1 AMTPTAAAA
10 MAIRLNRPIYIA
22 HIKRK
27 GPGRF
32 ELAVE
37 GPLVPDCNAPR
48 NEEIKRLTQA
58 LNDKLGEY
66 ILEHPPGWLW
76 LHRRWPEEVYQKAGV

>member
-1 AMTPTAAAA
+1 
-10 MAIRLNRPIYIA
+10 
-22 HIKRK
+22 
-27 GPGRF
+27 
-32 ELAVE
+32 LAVE